1 MKITLFQNDQL
12 KKFLIIIAFVCAI
25 TTLILLQLHNTT
37 TSLPPDSNIHI
48 SHILT
53 QTQMV
58 RALRTNHI
66 RYLASNSCC

>member
-12 KKFLIIIAFVCAI
+12 IKFLIIISFMCAI
-25 TTLILLQLHNTT
+25 ATLILLKLYNTDS
-37 TSLPPDSNIHI
+37 SLPLDSNNNF

-58 RALRTNHI
+58 RALRTNRI
-66 RYLASNSCC
+66 QYLASNSCC